1 MRHQTTKDIYARL
14 LARRAGH
21 STARILSE
29 YVGPLMLDMDGQLW
43 WGDSRDDYRPD
54 VTTDSIAVMGSAR

>member
-43 WGDSRDDYRPD
+43 WGDSREDYRTE
-54 VTTDSIAVMGSAR
+54 VTTDSIEVLNPAR